1 MEEIQQ
7 TDTQAR
13 NELGQFA
20 PKTDPVVDDVMLGNN
35 ETGQV
40 DAFAPAGEE
49 ETSASVNELMGIPE
63 AQQEET
69 VTPQPETVSTPNNEE
84 VRYEYWQSQADKAK
98 NDLTGM
104 REQNQLLQNQLNI
117 INQQAQQ
124 SQAETQQEESVDFP
138 SPPERPMKPRNYSR
152 EEAYTD
158 PQSDSAH
165 YLDSMDEWRD
175 TMDEYTQLHSQY
187 QSELARAERMDFVEG
202 QKRQEAIR
210 EAQRQ
215 EYQQLNSVASHVKQN
230 YNASDEDIRGFVNK
244 FSSDD
249 SITIDN
255 LWRLYQ
261 MEQGGNSV
269 QQAPVQAGSP
279 VFEQTKRAQQVAS
292 PMGVVSGQSAGG
304 QGSAENQIMND
315 LIDGY
320 NKNNPF

>member
-1 MEEIQQ
+1 VEEIQQ

-20 PKTDPVVDDVMLGNN
+20 PKADPVVDDVMLGNN
-35 ETGQV
+35 ETGQQ

-124 SQAETQQEESVDFP
+124 PQAGTQQEESVDFP

-269 QQAPVQAGSP
+269 QQAPVQTGSP
-279 VFEQTKRAQQVAS
+279 VFEQTRRAQQVAS

-304 QGSAENQIMND
+304 QGSAEDIIMD
-315 LIDGY
+315 SMVSDY
-320 NKNNPF
+320 KSKNPF

>member
-1 MEEIQQ
+1 VEEIQQ

-20 PKTDPVVDDVMLGNN
+20 PKADPVVDDVMLGNN

-124 SQAETQQEESVDFP
+124 PQVETQQEESVDFP